1 MRNAFIA
8 LLFLAFFAG
17 SSDAGKQNS
26 VQGLRYA
33 SYDSHTRVVVDVDGP
48 VDFTQHHLSNP
59 ERIYFDLK
67 GCTISSE
74 AASSVRID
82 NGVLEKVRLAQFDK
96 GTVRVV
102 FDVNET
108 KNFYA
113 FLLENPYR
121 LVVDV
126 YSSDRGKHK
135 ERRATKTKKVLTE
148 NDLHEIRRIVI
159 DPGHGGKDPGAI
171 GPRGVR
177 EKDIALDVGKKL
189 GALLREKYGVEIIY
203 TRDRDVFVPLNE
215 RTEIANAKKADL
227 FISIHANAS
236 QRRNARGLETYF
248 LNWTNDKEATRVAA
262 RENRISEK
270 KMRQMQNGLQFILQD
285 LARNSKKEESMRL
298 AHSVQNAMARSL
310 KKDYRRVN
318 DLGVKS
324 ALFYVLVGAEMPS
337 VLVEMSFISNREE
350 EMRLASK
357 KYKNTIAEAIARGI
371 NSYMTQSTLIVR
383 PAGDTGDRIVSA
395 GQSAPRAGQ
404 RSKRVRRREI
414 LSSNRIQTG
423 GQI

>member
-8 LLFLAFFAG
+8 LLLLVFFAG
-17 SSDAGKQNS
+17 SSDAGKQTS

-48 VDFTQHHLSNP
+48 IDFSQHRLSNP

-67 GCTISSE
+67 GCTISSG

-108 KNFYA
+108 KNLSA

-126 YSSDRGKHK
+126 YASDRGKRGEQRTAK
-135 ERRATKTKKVLTE
+135 AKKVLTE
-148 NDLHEIRRIVI
+148 NDQREIRRIVI

-171 GPRGVR
+171 GPRGIR

-189 GALLREKYGVEIIY
+189 GALLRKKYGVEIIY

-215 RTEIANAKKADL
+215 RTEMANAKKADL

-236 QRRNARGLETYF
+236 RRRNARGLETYF
-248 LNWTNDKEATRVAA
+248 LNWTNNKEATRVAA

-310 KKDYRRVN
+310 KKGYRRVN

-350 EMRLASK
+350 EMRLASN

-395 GQSAPRAGQ
+395 GQTAPRAGQ
-404 RSKRVRRREI
+404 HSKRVGRREI